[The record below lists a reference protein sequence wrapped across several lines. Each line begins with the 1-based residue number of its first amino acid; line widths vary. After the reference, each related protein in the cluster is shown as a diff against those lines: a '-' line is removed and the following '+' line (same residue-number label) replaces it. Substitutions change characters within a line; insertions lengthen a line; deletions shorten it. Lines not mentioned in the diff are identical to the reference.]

1 GYMAVGG
8 VIPNM
13 TQPQIFANAVA
24 AFLQK
29 LGIPQDISVTLITL
43 SVSAFALTSLDS
55 VARVGRLAFQEF
67 FQADF
72 QAEVGPVRRF
82 LTDKYV
88 ATLATLALA
97 FALAKLGYSNIWP
110 LFGSANQ
117 LLSALALIA
126 CAVFFKKTNRKG
138 FMLWIPMIAML
149 LVTLSALA
157 VTIY

>member
-1 GYMAVGG
+1 M
-8 VIPNM
+8 
-13 TQPQIFANAVA
+13 
-24 AFLQK
+24 
-29 LGIPQDISVTLITL
+29 
-43 SVSAFALTSLDS
+43 
-55 VARVGRLAFQEF
+55 
-67 FQADF
+67 
-72 QAEVGPVRRF
+72 
-82 LTDKYV
+82 

-157 VTIY
+157 VTIYTKLSGLATGLSNNVGGDLLQTAFAVALMILGVIVAGQGLKALRVKRASPAA